1 MMKSENREKKKKN
14 IEPFFVFIFNLVSFL
29 SQQHS
34 SKYSYIHFTMIP
46 TRILLNGAKN
56 VKPKLTYPVELTPLF
71 AAVGVAL
78 VSATFSLTDI
88 SLTIRN

>member
-1 MMKSENREKKKKN
+1 
-14 IEPFFVFIFNLVSFL
+14 
-29 SQQHS
+29 
-34 SKYSYIHFTMIP
+34 MIP

>member
-1 MMKSENREKKKKN
+1 MMKSENREEKKN
-14 IEPFFVFIFNLVSFL
+14 IEPFFVFYFNLVSFL

-56 VKPKLTYPVELTPLF
+56 VKPKAYLP
-71 AAVGVAL
+71 
-78 VSATFSLTDI
+78 S
-88 SLTIRN
+88 